1 MASRKPG
8 GAIRLLIADDHQL
21 IREGLRSLLSLQ
33 PEFAI
38 VGEARDAE
46 EAVAM
51 ARDLVPDVLLLD
63 YAMPGKS
70 GLEVLR
76 ELNAAGVKVRALVL
90 TAALAKADVLKM
102 LRAGARGVI
111 LKDSPTELLCKS
123 ILKVHQGE
131 VWIGRDVMGELLE
144 QLGTRTDVAPPA
156 PEDIKLTTREREV
169 LRLVLEGLPNKE
181 IARRLAIGA
190 DTVKHHLT
198 SIFDK
203 TGATNRSE
211 LALFALRHKIDK
223 G

>member
-1 MASRKPG
+1 MPSRKPG

-21 IREGLRSLLSLQ
+21 IREGLRSLLSFQ

-38 VGEARDAE
+38 VGEARDGD
-46 EAVAM
+46 EAIAM
-51 ARDLVPDVLLLD
+51 ARDLMPDILLLD

-70 GLEVLR
+70 GLDVLR

-90 TAALAKADVLKM
+90 TAALANAEVLKM

-131 VWIGRDVMGELLE
+131 VWIGRDVIGDLLE
-144 QLGTRTDVAPPA
+144 QLGTRGDALPPA
-156 PEDIKLTTREREV
+156 PEDIKLTAREREV
-169 LRLVLEGLPNKE
+169 LRLVLDGLPNKE
-181 IARRLAIGA
+181 IARRMAIGA